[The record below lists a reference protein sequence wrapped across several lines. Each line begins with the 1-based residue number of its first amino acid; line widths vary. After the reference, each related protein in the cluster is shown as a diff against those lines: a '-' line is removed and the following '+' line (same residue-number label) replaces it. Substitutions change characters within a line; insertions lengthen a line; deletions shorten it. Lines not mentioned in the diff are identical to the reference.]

1 MKRNKKDRKT
11 YSCKKRNYENKKNRP
26 QKSIGL
32 WEKIK
37 MISVGFLFVV
47 GLFIMVSNFWGD
59 KKIKEQSKCTI
70 GWIYDKGVF
79 RETDGLRHYY
89 FMIGGK
95 KYYGMCYFGEKGIGD
110 TIRVYYYPDDPDINR
125 GWIDYYEDI

>member
-1 MKRNKKDRKT
+1 
-11 YSCKKRNYENKKNRP
+11 
-26 QKSIGL
+26 
-32 WEKIK
+32 

-95 KYYGMCYFGEKGIGD
+95 KYYGMCYFG
-110 TIRVYYYPDDPDINR
+110 
-125 GWIDYYEDI
+125 